1 MLDNGTSLWVGDISP
16 HMDAYFMQ
24 RAFMK
29 AGHPCLSFKVIKD
42 KQTQQCAGY
51 GFANF
56 PTLELAAKALSLL
69 NGTLIPDSNPPTY
82 FRLGWATH
90 SQNSNPYSVPGYGE
104 DFSVYVGDLS
114 SDVTEVQLLDFFR
127 KRYPNLRFARIL
139 YENGVSKGY
148 GFLRYTFSV
157 RL

>member
-1 MLDNGTSLWVGDISP
+1 MLDNGIRRSDLFACPILVFFCCLGTSLWVGDISP

-42 KQTQQCAGY
+42 KQTQQCAGRLNYSFAFLIILLLLHLPEGY

-69 NGTLIPDSNPPTY
+69 NGTLIPDSNPPVLFT
-82 FRLGWATH
+82 LI
-90 SQNSNPYSVPGYGE
+90 
-104 DFSVYVGDLS
+104 FSCTV
-114 SDVTEVQLLDFFR
+114 
-127 KRYPNLRFARIL
+127 K
-139 YENGVSKGY
+139 
-148 GFLRYTFSV
+148 
-157 RL
+157 